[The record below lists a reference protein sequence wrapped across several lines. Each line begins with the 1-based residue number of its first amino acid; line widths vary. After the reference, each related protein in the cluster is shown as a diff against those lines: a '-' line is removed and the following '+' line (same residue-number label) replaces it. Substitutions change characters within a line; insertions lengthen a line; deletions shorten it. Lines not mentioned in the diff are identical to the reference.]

1 MDRRNALKNLGLLSG
16 SLILF
21 PSCDFSKENVSRVMN
36 TLQVTESQESLLK
49 ILVETIIP
57 ETDHPGGL
65 AMKLDEFIWVM
76 VDDCLPKDQ
85 QDAFLNGLSSF
96 ESIYKDLS
104 GEDIQNS
111 KPERR
116 AVLLEQMVGENP
128 DRKVPQ
134 DVKSFIE
141 ISKSY
146 AVLGFMRS
154 EYIMTEVFPY
164 TLVPGK
170 YPACRT
176 LDPNKKINI
185 YG

>member
-1 MDRRNALKNLGLLSG
+1 MNRRNALKNLGLLSG
-16 SLILF
+16 SVILF

-36 TLQVTESQESLLK
+36 NLQVTQSQESLLK
-49 ILVETIIP
+49 NLVESMIP
-57 ETDHPGGL
+57 ETDHPGGPAL
-65 AMKLDEFIWVM
+65 KLDEFIWVM

-85 QDAFLNGLSSF
+85 QDSFLSGLSAF
-96 ESIYKDLS
+96 QATYKDLS
-104 GEDIQNS
+104 GENFQDS

-116 AVLLEQMVGENP
+116 AALLEQMVGKNP
-128 DRKVPQ
+128 DSEVPEKV
-134 DVKSFIE
+134 KRFIE

-164 TLVPGK
+164 ALVPGK

-176 LDPNKKINI
+176 LDTNGKINI
-185 YG
+185 YA